1 MSISSRWR
9 LDSLAMSPIIELL
22 AGRGMFEI
30 QVVDVATGNLAYFHW
45 MDEVLN

>member
-1 MSISSRWR
+1 MNDVFETIK
-9 LDSLAMSPIIELL
+9 SLHSYEVP
-22 AGRGMFEI
+22 EI